1 MTRAADRL
9 LHASEADGHAGVGGM
24 TPLLRL
30 RGLRLDAATPR
41 GPARILRGVD
51 LDVGRG
57 RIVGVVG
64 ESGSGKSSL
73 ALALLRLLP
82 GGVRLSGQAVM
93 NGTDLAALAEAD
105 MDHWRGQRIAMIFQ
119 DPATALNPLFTVG
132 AHLTGVLRR
141 REPGL
146 TRAAR
151 RGQAEAA
158 LRRVEIADPARR
170 LRAYPHELSGGMRQ
184 RVMIAMGLLARPA
197 LLLADEPTTALDATV
212 EAGVV
217 ELFRGLRADLG
228 GSILFISHD
237 LGLVAGLCDDIAV
250 LYGGLVLE
258 TGPAAAVVAAPAHP
272 YTAALLACTLEG
284 AGSGRLP
291 SIPGDVPDPTLELVG
306 CIFAPRCPLA
316 EGRCRA
322 EPQALRPVGPDHAAA
337 CWKAVPGGA
346 G

>member
-1 MTRAADRL
+1 MTAL
-9 LHASEADGHAGVGGM
+9 LHIRNLQLEA
-24 TPLLRL
+24 P
-30 RGLRLDAATPR
+30 TPR
-41 GPARILRGVD
+41 GTARILRGIN
-51 LDVGRG
+51 LDVGAG

-82 GGVRLSGQAVM
+82 GALRLSGHAVM
-93 NGTDLAALAEAD
+93 DGADLAALPEAE
-105 MDHWRGQRIAMIFQ
+105 MQHRRGRDIAMIFQ

-132 AHLTGVLRR
+132 TQLADVLRR
-141 REPGL
+141 RDPGL
-146 TRAAR
+146 SRAALR
-151 RGQAEAA
+151 AGAEAA

-184 RVMIAMGLLARPA
+184 RVMIAMGLLARPM

-212 EAGVV
+212 EAGIV
-217 ELFRGLRADLG
+217 ELFRGLRAELG

-258 TGPAAAVVAAPAHP
+258 SGPAAAVVAGPRHP
-272 YTAALLACTLEG
+272 YTAALLACALDEG
-284 AGSGRLP
+284 GAGRLP
-291 SIPGDVPDPTLELVG
+291 SIPGDVPDPVAEFAG

-316 EGRCRA
+316 EARCRVEA
-322 EPQALRPVGPDHAAA
+322 QVLRTVGPEHEAA
-337 CWKAVPGGA
+337 CWKAAPAPSPFGKGL